1 MKRLLFSVM
10 WFPVMTS
17 LLMAAGDESQ
27 PASALDPL
35 NGPPPFTVGPELV
48 DVPVEEIERAFA
60 GRTTP
65 ESMRMFLSIRGG
77 SRMGAGEGWF
87 GSAQSRYSFA
97 WLAERHGVTSADGIE
112 ADKFQ
117 GEPEWFARLDRNRDG
132 KITGDDLDW
141 SDRNPWVQ
149 HAYVANRL
157 FRRMDPNGDGR
168 LAREEWLAFFDAV
181 AQGRDE
187 VNSEEMREAWLAGL
201 SSGFLPGDAPSP
213 DMLLKGL
220 FSGEVGSLQEGPS
233 VNELAPDFALKTHD
247 GSRTVRLSEVIGTK
261 PVVLVFGNFTCGP
274 FRSMY
279 PGVEDIYRR
288 FKDDAVFLGVYV
300 REAHPTDG
308 WKMESNAKVGVT
320 VAQPK
325 TYAER
330 TDVAQQCHRLL
341 KPSIPLLVDEIDD
354 PTGDAYSGMPARLYV
369 IDTAGKVVFKSGR
382 GPFGFKTGEMEQA
395 LMMTLIDA
403 ASPKIEATQGERD
416 NAPVFHERSRVE
428 LATND
433 EAWRLLP
440 EATVGKGQPLPNWA
454 KALVT
459 KLPHTTAAM
468 LELDH
473 LYRTTPQ
480 FSGRERG
487 LVRLSAARINRS
499 GYGLALAH
507 SELKGSGL
515 TDAELEQLSAD
526 ELGSLEERERLIVR
540 FAEQLSR
547 AGRDLTDAQ
556 VDEVKRAFGEDRLV
570 GLVLLTAYAN
580 F

>member
-1 MKRLLFSVM
+1 MIDMGADFLEIRMKTTLSILSRCLVM
-10 WFPVMTS
+10 VIA
-17 LLMAAGDESQ
+17 LMASALGADDSA
-27 PASALDPL
+27 PASAIDAVNAQPEFPL
-35 NGPPPFTVGPELV
+35 GPELTK
-48 DVPVEEIERAFA
+48 VPIEELEQAFQ
-60 GRTTP
+60 GKTP
-65 ESMRMFLSIRGG
+65 PEAIRMYLSIQRG
-77 SRMGAGEGWF
+77 SRMGPGEGWF
-87 GSAQSRYSFA
+87 GPAQSRYSFA
-97 WLAERHGVTSADGIE
+97 WLAERHGVTPADGIE

-157 FRRMDPNGDGR
+157 FRRMDPNGDGK

-201 SSGFLPGDAPSP
+201 SSGFLPGDAPTP
-213 DMLLKGL
+213 DLLLKGL
-220 FSGEVGSLQEGPS
+220 FSGEVGSLQEGPQ
-233 VNELAPDFALKTHD
+233 VNEPAPDFALKTHD
-247 GSRTVRLSEVIGTK
+247 GSRTVRLSEVIGSK

-308 WKMESNAKVGVT
+308 WKMESNARVGVT

-325 TYAER
+325 TFAER

-354 PTGDAYSGMPARLYV
+354 PTGNAYSGMPARLYV

-403 ASPKIEATQGERD
+403 NLAKKTPD
-416 NAPVFHERSRVE
+416 HE
-428 LATND
+428 
-433 EAWRLLP
+433 
-440 EATVGKGQPLPNWA
+440 
-454 KALVT
+454 
-459 KLPHTTAAM
+459 
-468 LELDH
+468 
-473 LYRTTPQ
+473 
-480 FSGRERG
+480 
-487 LVRLSAARINRS
+487 
-499 GYGLALAH
+499 
-507 SELKGSGL
+507 
-515 TDAELEQLSAD
+515 
-526 ELGSLEERERLIVR
+526 
-540 FAEQLSR
+540 
-547 AGRDLTDAQ
+547 
-556 VDEVKRAFGEDRLV
+556 
-570 GLVLLTAYAN
+570 
-580 F
+580 